1 MNVPVA
7 RYINDQQILRHPQG
21 PANPL
26 ISVCMPTY
34 RLRPNGTNRRAI
46 ESVLGQ
52 SFEDF
57 EFIIVDDGSLDG
69 LNSMLLEYQQK
80 DPRIVI
86 IRHDVNSGL
95 PALRL
100 NEALMMAKGKY
111 IAYMFEDDE
120 WLPQALEKLLGV
132 AGQATGDCLV
142 YGAVKWTIHRPNG
155 QVDHSILGDW
165 DFNYGALKNN
175 NHIANCAVLHP
186 RSVFD
191 ICGLYDPHI
200 LLRRACDYDLWLRM
214 ARVIP
219 FRRCPDV
226 IGQVPSGTAHSIGLT
241 VDQDLIVTYRYLNT
255 NRDADLLPA
264 VIDQY
269 RVDSLD
275 FIKQPSEKH
284 RIQECYII
292 PFWQLHPKILTPGER
307 KTALISTPNPMHCLV
322 TKSDYSTSVDVTL
335 GNFNHLFSEFEL
347 SFSFLAERNLSV
359 VSKWHHD
366 ILVLYRT
373 AGNNSLLEMQ
383 KARTHDKPVAYFMD
397 DNMFK
402 FGSGYLA
409 EEFSFLKPDTPAFQ
423 ILEKEVAE
431 ADLVVCYSEMIARDC
446 LKYNP
451 RVVELSTNIQENH
464 ILHTE
469 PLANDGKGGSLI
481 KYAILTGSARK
492 KELGTLWSVFQEFA
506 EIHADEIEFHVWGV
520 DPEEFGGLPCPTY
533 HKEFNHS
540 YDAYL
545 HALTEEKFDYVLCPL
560 FDDHDTKISKSP
572 IKFLEATAAGAVG
585 LYSDVVV
592 YKAVRHGI
600 SGLKVVNDPEAWKDA
615 LELSFAQTVAERLEI
630 FETAKNEIL
639 KNFTSESQVLK
650 HLSAFEAVQLH
661 NALLSRTAE
670 NGHAAIAYFFHES
683 LLGGATLHL
692 MQHALILQRYGFQPV
707 FCFTKGMNVDRQVE
721 VFAQEHAIQ
730 IVQLDFIFSVS
741 PRNSTLEDLP
751 RVQKLKEWLKS
762 ADIRFVHVVTYILD
776 VAWAASELGIPSLA
790 TLHAYYDPS
799 PDFILDS
806 SMRSFSAVHSSSL
819 RYAEQW
825 QSVLNI
831 PAFCIRAPIKDKY
844 FDNFSDRYD
853 VQQETV
859 PTLLVSGTLQPRK
872 AQLKAIQAVGK
883 LKALGLNIKLI
894 LLGYD
899 DLLPD
904 YVKECHQMIQ
914 ELSLEEHVKIQ
925 GYAED
930 PQSFYDQS
938 DYVLCSSDV
947 ESMPQSILK
956 GMACGARIITT
967 PVGGVK
973 ELVVDGFSGVV
984 AHGYEVEDLAEAI
997 QRALRIPSSHWT
1009 VMLENA
1015 HAAAR
1020 MSCSEELVAYK
1031 LLNLYNLA
1039 ARETAGLTKLPQ
1051 QGIIYLAEPKGLPA
1065 AEILSADEPRPQY
1078 EQGEPVNLVNGKF
1091 SSHNEFYFE
1100 FVCPRNNLSGFAF
1113 VNPKLNDPDELHL
1126 KIEASNG
1133 RVLRQG
1139 TLNKSEE
1146 LPELRCILAPIVNT
1160 KNANLAIR
1168 IASSTDIIRSFRSDK
1183 HTLVIPL
1190 YLANQRTNR

>member
-7 RYINDQQILRHPQG
+7 RYLDDQQILRPDQS
-21 PANPL
+21 PARPL
-26 ISVCMPTY
+26 VSVCMPTY
-34 RLRPNGTNRRAI
+34 RLRPNGTNQRAI
-46 ESVLGQ
+46 ESVLAQ
-52 SFEDF
+52 SFTDF

-69 LNSMLLEYQQK
+69 LHSMLLDYQQQ

-86 IRHDVNSGL
+86 IRHDLNSGL
-95 PALRL
+95 PAVRL
-100 NEALMMAKGKY
+100 NEALMIARGKY

-132 AGQATGDCLV
+132 AQQTTEDCLV
-142 YGAVKWTIHRPNG
+142 YGAVKWAIHRPNG
-155 QVDHSILGDW
+155 QVDHLMLGDW
-165 DFNYGALKNN
+165 DFNYGALKNS

-191 ICGLYDPHI
+191 TCGLYDPHI

-219 FRRCPDV
+219 FRRCAEI

-241 VDQDLIVTYRYLNT
+241 VDQDLMVTYRYLNT
-255 NRDADLLPA
+255 ERDADLLPA

-269 RVDSLD
+269 KVDSLD

-284 RIQECYII
+284 RIQERYII
-292 PFWQLHPKILTPGER
+292 PFWQQHPTILTPGER
-307 KTALISTPNPMHCLV
+307 KAALISTANPAHCLV

-335 GNFNHLFSEFEL
+335 GNFSHLFSGFEL
-347 SFSFLAERNLSV
+347 SFSFLAERNLLGL
-359 VSKWHHD
+359 SKWHHD

-373 AGNNSLLEMQ
+373 VGNNSLLEMQ
-383 KARTHDKPVAYFMD
+383 KARTHNKPVAYFMD

-409 EEFSFLKPDTPAFQ
+409 EEFSFLKPDTPTFQ
-423 ILEKEVAE
+423 ILEREVSE
-431 ADLVVCYSEMIARDC
+431 ADLVVCYSEMIAHDC

-451 RVVELSTNIQENH
+451 RVIELSTNIQEGY
-464 ILHTE
+464 ILNTE
-469 PLANDGKGGSLI
+469 PMAKDTSEGRLI
-481 KYAILTGSARK
+481 KYAILTGSARNR
-492 KELGTLWSVFQEFA
+492 ELGMLWKVFQEFA
-506 EIHADEIEFHVWGV
+506 ERHVNEIEFHVWGV
-520 DPEEFGGLPCPTY
+520 DPLDFGELPCRTY

-545 HALTEEKFDYVLCPL
+545 HALADEKFDYVLCPL

-585 LYSDVVV
+585 IYSDVVV
-592 YKAVRHGI
+592 YQAVRHGV
-600 SGLKVVNDPEAWKDA
+600 SGLKVVNDPEAWNDI
-615 LELSFAQTVAERLEI
+615 LELSFAQTTAERLEI
-630 FETAKNEIL
+630 FEAAKNEIL

-661 NALLSRTAE
+661 NSLLSRTAQ

-692 MQHALILQRYGFQPV
+692 MQHALILQHYGFQPV
-707 FCFTKGMNVDRQVE
+707 FCFAKGMNVDQQVQI
-721 VFAQEHAIQ
+721 FAQKHDIQ

-741 PRNSTLEDLP
+741 PRNPSLEDSF
-751 RVQKLKEWLKS
+751 RVQKLKEWLES

-776 VAWAASELGIPSLA
+776 VALAASDLGIPSLA
-790 TLHAYYDPS
+790 TLHAYYDP
-799 PDFILDS
+799 PPAFIMDS
-806 SMRSFSAVHSSSL
+806 SMRPFSAVHSSSL
-819 RYAEQW
+819 RYAEKW

-844 FDNFSDRYD
+844 FDNFTDRYAA
-853 VQQETV
+853 QQAGV

-904 YVKECHQMIQ
+904 YVNECQQMIR

-973 ELVVDGFSGVV
+973 ELVVDGFSGIV
-984 AHGYEVEDLAEAI
+984 AHGFEVDDLAEAI
-997 QRALRIPSSHWT
+997 HRALCIPSSHWT
-1009 VMLENA
+1009 VMTENA

-1031 LLNLYNLA
+1031 LLGLYNLA

-1051 QGIIYLAEPKGLPA
+1051 QEIIHLAESKSLPA
-1065 AEILSADEPRPQY
+1065 AEIFSVDEPRYEY
-1078 EQGEPVNLVNGKF
+1078 EQGEPVNLVNAKF
-1091 SSHNEFYFE
+1091 SSHNEFYLE
-1100 FVCPRNNLSGFAF
+1100 FVCLRDNLSGFAF
-1113 VNPKLNDPDELHL
+1113 VNPRLSDRDELCV
-1126 KIEASNG
+1126 KIEGAHG
-1133 RVLRQG
+1133 RLLRKG
-1139 TLNKSEE
+1139 ALNKSEVS
-1146 LPELRCILAPIVNT
+1146 LGLRCMLATIVNT
-1160 KNANLAIR
+1160 KNVSLTIT
-1168 IASSTDIIRSFRSDK
+1168 IFSSTDVVKSFRDDR
-1183 HTLVIPL
+1183 HALVIPL
-1190 YLANQRTNR
+1190 YLKDA